1 MIDGEYRTGARPL
14 ERLTVDGAV
23 TIGNKFSDDPLMV
36 NGTIFYDGAQF
47 KAVEGN
53 AIVQYKQT

>member
-1 MIDGEYRTGARPL
+1 MVLLTENIEQVQDPL

-36 NGTIFYDGAQF
+36 NGTIFHDGAQF

-53 AIVQYKQT
+53 AIVP